1 MWVAKKHEQLLKG
14 GEKARNLSALPYPI
28 RSLICNL
35 RTLPVAFPSPALE
48 IFKRMTFEK
57 RLRECGLVNVEKGW
71 ERGRVFSLSSTS

>member
-14 GEKARNLSALPYPI
+14 AGKARNLSALPYPI

-48 IFKRMTFEK
+48 IFK
-57 RLRECGLVNVEKGW
+57 
-71 ERGRVFSLSSTS
+71 